1 MLAEYK
7 LLTSSS
13 VQLNGVPS
21 ANEKTNLLQHIHIIT
36 ELCNTQQ
43 MHNCIYPGMAPRE
56 KMAWQRMCY

>member
-21 ANEKTNLLQHIHIIT
+21 ANEKN
-36 ELCNTQQ
+36 
-43 MHNCIYPGMAPRE
+43 
-56 KMAWQRMCY
+56 